1 MFLECF
7 RRSGVTAGRP
17 RRGRRIKVS
26 DALPHVSLLSSSSLG
41 GKLLFSLFFFSS
53 VCIPPGKKKTTLG
66 AKKQVSLFTYSLR
79 VWACVCFI
87 YRGVCCQKFRVCIS
101 VFCLC
106 GCLFRMKF
114 TWMCVCLRVCRVDKP
129 LCVCSVTC
137 TCVCSVCVGGRG
149 GSC

>member
-1 MFLECF
+1 MFSEV
-7 RRSGVTAGRP
+7 RGHSRP
-17 RRGRRIKVS
+17 SKKRKKNKGQRCPATR
-26 DALPHVSLLSSSSLG
+26 LPP
-41 GKLLFSLFFFSS
+41 FFFFSWWEVVVFPLLLLFCLHS
-53 VCIPPGKKKTTLG
+53 SRKKKTTLG